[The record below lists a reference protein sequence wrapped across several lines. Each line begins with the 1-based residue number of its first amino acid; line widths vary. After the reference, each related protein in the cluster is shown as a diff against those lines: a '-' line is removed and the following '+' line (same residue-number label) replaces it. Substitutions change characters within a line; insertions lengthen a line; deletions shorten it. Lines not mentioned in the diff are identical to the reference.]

1 MPKPISVE
9 VRERVVA
16 AHREGLGTYEELAEI
31 FSVGAASV
39 NRWLRMARETGTLVP
54 KLPPGRTPKLDET
67 SRAILRELVETR
79 PDATLA
85 ELGESLE
92 QRLGVRLVPSA
103 IFKVLAKMDISRK
116 KRPSTLRNV
125 SATTLRSCDG
135 TSSDFANA
143 SGFVDACSSSTR
155 AE

>member
-39 NRWLRMARETGTLVP
+39 DRWLRMARETGSLVP
-54 KLPPGRTPKLDET
+54 KLPPGRTPKLDEGA
-67 SRAILRELVETR
+67 RAILRELVEGR

-103 IFKVLAKMDISRK
+103 IFKVLAKMGISRK
-116 KRPSTLRNV
+116 KRPSTRRSE
-125 SATTLRSCDG
+125 SATTSRSCDG
-135 TSSDFANA
+135 TSSDFVRS
-143 SGFVDACSSSTR
+143 SGFADASFSSTK

>member
-16 AHREGLGTYEELAEI
+16 AHREGLGTYDELAEI
-31 FSVGAASV
+31 FSVGSASV
-39 NRWLRMARETGTLVP
+39 NRWLRMARDTGSLVA
-54 KLPPGRTPKLDET
+54 KLPPGRTPKLDEGA
-67 SRAILRELVETR
+67 RAVLRELVETR

-85 ELGESLE
+85 ELGASLE

-103 IFKVLAKMDISRK
+103 IFKVLAKMGITRK

-125 SATTLRSCDG
+125 SATTSRSCDG
-135 TSSDFANA
+135 TSSDFARS
-143 SGFVDACSSSTR
+143 SGFVDASSSSTK

>member
-9 VRERVVA
+9 VRERIVA

-39 NRWLRMARETGTLVP
+39 NRWLRMARETGSLVP
-54 KLPPGRTPKLDET
+54 KLPPGRAPKLDEGA
-67 SRAILRELVETR
+67 RAILREMVEAR

-116 KRPSTLRNV
+116 KRLSTLRSG

-135 TSSDFANA
+135 TSSDCAHA
-143 SGFVDACSSSTR
+143 SGFADASFSSTK
-155 AE
+155 AG